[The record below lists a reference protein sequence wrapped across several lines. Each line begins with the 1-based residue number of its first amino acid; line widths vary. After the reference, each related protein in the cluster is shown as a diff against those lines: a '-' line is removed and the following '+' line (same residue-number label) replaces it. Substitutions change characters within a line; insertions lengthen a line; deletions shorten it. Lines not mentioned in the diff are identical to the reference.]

1 MHNTF
6 EQCFRRTS
14 GPTIATSLGVS
25 LFCGTAALAQHANV
39 PKIDKLTLGASSAVG
54 GSYDAYVR
62 LLGRH
67 IGRHIPGSPTAVV
80 QNVPAGG
87 GMALANLI
95 FNTAPKDG
103 SYFGV
108 LHGTTMQEELY
119 KSSAVRFH
127 ARRFAWI
134 GNMMSDVDTCVVSTA
149 SGIKSVDDFFTR
161 EVVMGATGA
170 GAQSYSFPIIYNE
183 ILGTKLKVIAGYSGT
198 PDRILAMERG
208 ELHGACGIT
217 TTSYR
222 SVLEQPVKQG
232 KVIMIAQAGGQ
243 KDPEFSEVPNMLDR
257 AKSAEDRQALSFLF
271 SALDLG
277 RPFAAPPET
286 PGEQLALLR
295 RAFDAAM
302 VDPEMLDEASRL
314 KIRIAPSN
322 GEATRQT
329 VGRLLATPHLVV
341 ERIRR
346 ILERAAK

>member
-1 MHNTF
+1 MTAIF
-6 EQCFRRTS
+6 AQRLRRTS
-14 GPTIATSLGVS
+14 RRSVAVFVASAFFGPVG
-25 LFCGTAALAQHANV
+25 LAQNASA
-39 PKIDKLTLGASSAVG
+39 PKISKLTLGASSAVG

-67 IGRHIPGSPTAVV
+67 IARHIPGSPPIVV

-87 GMALANLI
+87 GMGLANFI

-119 KSSAVRFH
+119 ENSAVRFE
-127 ARRFAWI
+127 AKRFSWI
-134 GNMMSDVDTCVVSTA
+134 GNMMSDADTCVVSTS
-149 SGIKSVDDFFTR
+149 SGIKSVEDLFTR

-170 GAQSYSFPIIYNE
+170 GAQSYSFPLVYNE

-222 SVLEQPVKQG
+222 SVLAQPVKQG
-232 KVIMIAQAGGQ
+232 KVVMIAQAGNQ
-243 KDPEFSEVPNMLDR
+243 KDPEFPEVPNMLDR
-257 AKSAEDRQALSFLF
+257 AKSAEDQQALSFLF

-286 PGEQLALLR
+286 PSEQLTVLR
-295 RAFDAAM
+295 RAFDATM

-322 GEATRQT
+322 SEATRQNID
-329 VGRLLATPHLVV
+329 RLLATPSAVV
-341 ERIRR
+341 QRIRT

>member
-1 MHNTF
+1 MTATF
-6 EQCFRRTS
+6 TQRLCRTGRRSVAAFVAST
-14 GPTIATSLGVS
+14 
-25 LFCGTAALAQHANV
+25 FCGPVGLAQTASA
-39 PKIDKLTLGASSAVG
+39 PRISKLTLGASSAVG

-67 IGRHIPGSPTAVV
+67 IARHIPGSPTVVV

-87 GMALANLI
+87 GLALANLI

-119 KSSAVRFH
+119 QSSGARFE
-127 ARRFAWI
+127 AKRFSWI
-134 GNMMSDVDTCVVSTA
+134 GNMMSDADTCVVSTS
-149 SGIKSVDDFFTR
+149 SGIKSVEDFFTR

-170 GAQSYSFPIIYNE
+170 GAQSYSFPIVYNE

-232 KVIMIAQAGGQ
+232 KVVMIAQAGSR
-243 KDPEFSEVPNMLDR
+243 KDPEFPEVPNILDR
-257 AKSAEDRQALSFLF
+257 AKSTEDRQALSFLF

-286 PGEQLALLR
+286 PIEQLTVLR
-295 RAFDAAM
+295 RAFDATM

-322 GEATRQT
+322 SEATRQKID
-329 VGRLLATPHLVV
+329 RLLATPSAVV
-341 ERIRR
+341 QRIRT

>member
-14 GPTIATSLGVS
+14 GGTIASALGLS
-25 LFCGTAALAQHANV
+25 LFCGTVALAQDTNA
-39 PKIDKLTLGASSAVG
+39 PKISKLTLGASSAVG

-62 LLGRH
+62 LLRRH
-67 IGRHIPGSPTAVV
+67 IGRHIPVSPTVVV

-119 KSSAVRFH
+119 KSSAVRFE

-232 KVIMIAQAGGQ
+232 KVVMIAQAGGQ
-243 KDPEFSEVPNMLDR
+243 KDPEFSDVPNMLDR
-257 AKSAEDRQALSFLF
+257 AKTAEDRQALSFLF
-271 SALDLG
+271 SALG
-277 RPFAAPPET
+277 VCPRS
-286 PGEQLALLR
+286 LR
-295 RAFDAAM
+295 G
-302 VDPEMLDEASRL
+302 P
-314 KIRIAPSN
+314 
-322 GEATRQT
+322 
-329 VGRLLATPHLVV
+329 
-341 ERIRR
+341 
-346 ILERAAK
+346 

>member
-1 MHNTF
+1 MNTTF
-6 EQCFRRTS
+6 EQCLRRS
-14 GPTIATSLGVS
+14 SRRSIATAFGLS
-25 LFCGTAALAQHANV
+25 LFCGTVALAQDANV
-39 PKIDKLTLGASSAVG
+39 PKISKLTLGASSAVG

-67 IGRHIPGSPTAVV
+67 IARHIPGSPTVVV
-80 QNVPAGG
+80 QNLPAGG

-119 KSSAVRFH
+119 KSSAVRFE

-149 SGIKSVDDFFTR
+149 SGIKSVEDFFTR

-170 GAQSYSFPIIYNE
+170 GAQSYSFPIVYNE
-183 ILGTKLKVIAGYSGT
+183 ILGTRLKVIAGYSGT
-198 PDRILAMERG
+198 PDRILAIERD

-232 KVIMIAQAGGQ
+232 KVIMIVQAGGR
-243 KDPEFSEVPNMLDR
+243 KDPEFPDVPNMLDL
-257 AKSAEDRQALSFLF
+257 AKTAEDRQAFSFLF

-286 PGEQLALLR
+286 PGEQLAILR
-295 RAFDAAM
+295 RAFDATM

-322 GEATRQT
+322 DEATRKT
-329 VGRLLATPHLVV
+329 IDRLLATPSPVV
-341 ERIRR
+341 ERIRT

>member
-1 MHNTF
+1 
-6 EQCFRRTS
+6 
-14 GPTIATSLGVS
+14 
-25 LFCGTAALAQHANV
+25 
-39 PKIDKLTLGASSAVG
+39 
-54 GSYDAYVR
+54 
-62 LLGRH
+62 
-67 IGRHIPGSPTAVV
+67 
-80 QNVPAGG
+80 
-87 GMALANLI
+87 MALANLM

-108 LHGTTMQEELY
+108 LHGTTVQEELY
-119 KSSAVRFH
+119 RSSAVRFE
-127 ARRFAWI
+127 AKRFAWI

-161 EVVMGATGA
+161 EVIMGATGA
-170 GAQSYSFPIIYNE
+170 AAQSYSFPTIYNE
-183 ILGTKLKVIAGYSGT
+183 LLGTKLKVIAGYSGT

-232 KVIMIAQAGGQ
+232 KVIMVAQGGAR
-243 KDPEFSEVPNMLDR
+243 KDPEFPEVPNMLDR
-257 AKSAEDRQALSFLF
+257 AKTAEDREALSFLF

-286 PGEQLALLR
+286 PGEQLTVLR
-295 RAFDAAM
+295 RAFDATM
-302 VDPEMLDEASRL
+302 VDSEMLDEASRL

-329 VGRLLATPHLVV
+329 IDRLLETPSVVV
-341 ERIRR
+341 ERIRV